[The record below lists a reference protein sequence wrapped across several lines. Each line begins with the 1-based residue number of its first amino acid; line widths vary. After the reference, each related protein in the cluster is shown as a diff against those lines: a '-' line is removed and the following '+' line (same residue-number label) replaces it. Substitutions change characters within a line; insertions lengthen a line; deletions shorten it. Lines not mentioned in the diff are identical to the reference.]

1 MWQLFE
7 WLQAS
12 ASLLWTKNTG
22 DIKENPQVEW
32 ITIEKNYVY
41 NRISLKGRV
50 ISNILT
56 IFQF

>member
-7 WLQAS
+7 WLQSS

-22 DIKENPQVEW
+22 DVKEYPQVEW

-41 NRISLKGRV
+41 NRISLKERV
-50 ISNILT
+50 R
-56 IFQF
+56 